1 MHRDALTTPL
11 QIISYTL
18 REIKDEESYME
29 SMGQSRTSE
38 VQRDARIG
46 EAECNR
52 QEHFSMFQW
61 FRRQSEIKNN
71 PRDCLIET
79 ALAEETRLEAK
90 LLNDTEIELYKVG
103 APFKQWSRLTEN
115 FRLLRETLS

>member
-1 MHRDALTTPL
+1 MWNDIP

-52 QEHFSMFQW
+52 QVFDDHLDWLMIVMNMDMNITVI
-61 FRRQSEIKNN
+61 IK
-71 PRDCLIET
+71 IS
-79 ALAEETRLEAK
+79 
-90 LLNDTEIELYKVG
+90 I
-103 APFKQWSRLTEN
+103 QQ
-115 FRLLRETLS
+115 

>member
-1 MHRDALTTPL
+1 MENYQIWGENMHFQPQVYEQASTDLFNMGINVSLLSTISVFHFVTICPNP

-38 VQRDARIG
+38 VRRDARIG

-52 QEHFSMFQW
+52 QEHSFMFW
-61 FRRQSEIKNN
+61 KSKWNKNV
-71 PRDCLIET
+71 
-79 ALAEETRLEAK
+79 LEV
-90 LLNDTEIELYKVG
+90 E
-103 APFKQWSRLTEN
+103 
-115 FRLLRETLS
+115 

>member
-1 MHRDALTTPL
+1 MNLKCLGGNIDFHPQVYEQASTDLFNMGISVSLSSPNVVSKNIFLHFVTFIYPTSP

-52 QEHFSMFQW
+52 
-61 FRRQSEIKNN
+61 
-71 PRDCLIET
+71 
-79 ALAEETRLEAK
+79 
-90 LLNDTEIELYKVG
+90 
-103 APFKQWSRLTEN
+103 
-115 FRLLRETLS
+115 

>member
-1 MHRDALTTPL
+1 MNLKCLGGNIDFHPQVYEQASTDLFNMGISVSLSSPNVASKKYFFLLFMTFIYPTSP

-52 QEHFSMFQW
+52 
-61 FRRQSEIKNN
+61 
-71 PRDCLIET
+71 
-79 ALAEETRLEAK
+79 
-90 LLNDTEIELYKVG
+90 
-103 APFKQWSRLTEN
+103 
-115 FRLLRETLS
+115 

>member
-1 MHRDALTTPL
+1 MISEILDKYVEFHPQVYEQASTDLFNMGISVSLSSIKIASKIFFGILWPFP

-52 QEHFSMFQW
+52 QS
-61 FRRQSEIKNN
+61 
-71 PRDCLIET
+71 
-79 ALAEETRLEAK
+79 
-90 LLNDTEIELYKVG
+90 
-103 APFKQWSRLTEN
+103 
-115 FRLLRETLS
+115 